1 MNPLFLY
8 TAAKVS
14 HYLKAFFFLYCDK
27 EVLMMIAYLFYFILF
42 ILKNKFIEN
51 GLLYAKKRA

>member
-14 HYLKAFFFLYCDK
+14 HYLKAFFFFHCDK